1 MAGDKQTYEIDL
13 NPDQMAFVTSMKEKY
28 NLPDEGKA
36 LRVIMDYLISNAEV
50 HESVFTQVR
59 CLRCG

>member
-1 MAGDKQTYEIDL
+1 MAGDKQTYEVSL
-13 NPDQMAFVTSMKEKY
+13 NPDQMAFVESMKEKY

-36 LRVIMDYLISNAEV
+36 IRVIMDYLISNAEV

>member
-1 MAGDKQTYEIDL
+1 MAGDKQTYEIEL
-13 NPDQMAFVTSMKEKY
+13 NPDQMAFVQAMKEKY
-28 NLPDEGKA
+28 DLRDEGKTM
-36 LRVIMDYLISNAEV
+36 RVIMDYLISNAEV

>member
-1 MAGDKQTYEIDL
+1 MAGDKQTYEIEL
-13 NPDQMAFVTSMKEKY
+13 NPDQMAFVRSMKEKY
-28 NLPDEGKA
+28 NLPDEGKTM
-36 LRVIMDYLISNAEV
+36 RVIMDYLITNTDA